1 MIKDNCPDCGSKL
14 HKGQH
19 KFSDGYYEVIYCK
32 ECGFRSEKPESKDI
46 FK

>member
-1 MIKDNCPDCGSKL
+1 MRKIGDNCPDCGNKL

-32 ECGFRSEKPESKDI
+32 ECGFRQEVPEDYK
-46 FK
+46 K